1 MASTVFLLAVAL
13 LCFCYGPSSLSTYE
27 PYRARVAVDYG
38 PRLVGVASSDF
49 FGNILPICTLSND
62 GNTVNLCS
70 QILDIARS
78 KGALEIIVG
87 LPLDSN
93 GKMSYQVKNFNG
105 QLCLNFSSVLAAT
118 TSVALPRASVLLFDE
133 RYTTREAK
141 ARIKSEK
148 LKASID
154 AMSALCLLE
163 RYLEDQGDGSLAA
176 IPCTYPPPKELM
188 YFDYNSVREH
198 IREKYYSKAITAEE
212 IRFQVMQNLK
222 EGRRPASGLT
232 NSFKASSSDDLE
244 IEKEAEKEAINSIYD
259 SISGSIS
266 SNEKRPIRKTLAG
279 RVVGYTKMN
288 PPRAFHSLID
298 SKGDTDDITDDNDT
312 ASDKILSAVELELLE
327 YEKIKALKRKRGTLK
342 RNHKLSIQPI
352 IAAKNDED
360 GLDKDDIEII

>member
-1 MASTVFLLAVAL
+1 
-13 LCFCYGPSSLSTYE
+13 
-27 PYRARVAVDYG
+27 VDYG

-118 TSVALPRASVLLFDE
+118 TTIALPRASVLLFDE

-141 ARIKSEK
+141 ARIKTDK
-148 LKASID
+148 MKASVD
-154 AMSALCLLE
+154 AMSAVCLLE

-198 IREKYYSKAITAEE
+198 IREKYYSKPITAEE
-212 IRFQVMQNLK
+212 RRFQIMQNLK
-222 EGRRPASGLT
+222 EGRRPGLHT
-232 NSFKASSSDDLE
+232 NSFKASSGDNLE
-244 IEKEAEKEAINSIYD
+244 TEREAINSIID
-259 SISGSIS
+259 NISSGDS
-266 SNEKRPIRKTLAG
+266 SNEKKPVRKTLAG
-279 RVVGYTKMN
+279 RVVGYKKMD
-288 PPRAFHSLID
+288 PPTAFHSLID
-298 SKGDTDDITDDNDT
+298 RKETDNITDNYEIG
-312 ASDKILSAVELELLE
+312 SDKILSAVELELLE

-342 RNHKLSIQPI
+342 RNHKPSIQPI
-352 IAAKNDED
+352 IASNNDENRLDDD
-360 GLDKDDIEII
+360 GII